1 MGPGH
6 HPATLHEGKGSG
18 KDFGAGKGNSEAN
31 AMPGRGCARDDRAA
45 NSVRAPER
53 AERAC
58 KKAANKVCKSELHLK
73 PSLPKPGEAVFS
85 ALAKFLGEMQN
96 VAEDE
101 EWDADVWE
109 FKPNK
114 FGDTATSA
122 AKAACSAVDEP
133 EPECEADWGDVSS
146 DSDDS
151 SSDSGESFELSEDDG
166 L

>member
-6 HPATLHEGKGSG
+6 HRAPLHEGKGSG

-31 AMPGRGCARDDRAA
+31 AMPGRGVARNDRAT
-45 NSVRAPER
+45 NSVQAPER

-58 KKAANKVCKSELHLK
+58 KKAANKVCKSELQPK

-101 EWDADVWE
+101 EWDTDVWE
-109 FKPNK
+109 FKPNR
-114 FGDTATSA
+114 GDTATSA
-122 AKAACSAVDEP
+122 ANAASAAVDEH
-133 EPECEADWGDVSS
+133 ECEADWGDVSS

-151 SSDSGESFELSEDDG
+151 SSDSGESFELSEDDD